1 MGEQAIPHDAPPSY
15 EDTVK
20 TPGGWCAPPPPTSQC
35 PPTTGGESGTGTSHR
50 PGVPP
55 CQDGVPQLSDECHH
69 KDHLL
74 PQHAGLGVE
83 CDPLPDHA
91 LALLLYPPL

>member
-1 MGEQAIPHDAPPSY
+1 MVCSTTTHL
-15 EDTVK
+15 TV
-20 TPGGWCAPPPPTSQC
+20 S
-35 PPTTGGESGTGTSHR
+35 PTTGGESGTGTSHR

-55 CQDGVPQLSDECHH
+55 CQDGVPQLPDECHH

-91 LALLLYPPL
+91 LALLLHPPLCGQPEEGEAQVPQLQDSSGEVQ